1 MKSNFDPFFFILHN
15 SSFILYFLEINMQ
28 IDIIGV
34 PIDLGAD
41 RRGVDMGPSAIR
53 YSHLQNRLEALGYTV
68 QDEGNIEVAI
78 AEMCKITDAKMKY
91 IDCIVPV
98 SRRIAGAVATSVQAK
113 NFPLVLGGD
122 HSLSIGSVRGA
133 ARNRKIGVI
142 WIDAHPDFNTAET
155 TPSGNIHGMSL
166 ALLAGMGDPRLV
178 QLWDENIPVID
189 PTKIAIIGARDV
201 DGGEKANLQKAGA
214 LVMGMEQIDR
224 YGMVAAIEKAIERV
238 SRDVD
243 GIYLSL
249 DMDALDPQHAPGVG
263 TPVPAGLT
271 QRETHLA
278 CEMIAETNKLIGMD
292 LVEVNPILDGQN
304 KTAALAVEF
313 ALSALGRRIWNGQS

>member
-1 MKSNFDPFFFILHN
+1 
-15 SSFILYFLEINMQ
+15 MQ

-53 YSHLQNRLEALGYTV
+53 YSHLQKKLEELGYDV
-68 QDEGNIEVAI
+68 RDEGNVEVPI
-78 AEMCKITDAKMKY
+78 AEMCKITNSNLKY
-91 IDCIVPV
+91 IDCIIPV

-133 ARNRKIGVI
+133 ARNKKIGVI
-142 WIDAHPDFNTAET
+142 WIDAHADFNTAET

-166 ALLAGMGDPRLV
+166 AILAGLGDKSLV
-178 QLWDENIPVID
+178 QLWDETIPVID
-189 PTKIAIIGARDV
+189 PSKIAIIGARDL
-201 DGGEKANLQKAGA
+201 DSGEKENLSKAGA
-214 LVMGMEQIDR
+214 MVMGMEQIDR
-224 YGMVAAIEKAIERV
+224 YGMVSVVERAIERV

-249 DMDALDPQHAPGVG
+249 DLDALDPEHAPGVG
-263 TPVPAGLT
+263 TPVAAGLS

-278 CEMIAETNKLIGMD
+278 CELIAETGKLIGMD
-292 LVEVNPILDGQN
+292 LVEVNPILDWQN
-304 KTAALAVEF
+304 RTAILAVEF
-313 ALSALGRRIWNGQS
+313 ALSALGRRIWSG

>member
-1 MKSNFDPFFFILHN
+1 
-15 SSFILYFLEINMQ
+15 MQ

-53 YSHLQNRLEALGYTV
+53 YAHLQNRLEALGYEV
-68 QDEGNIEVAI
+68 QDEGNVEVAI

-91 IDCIVPV
+91 IDCIVPM
-98 SRRIAGAVATSVQAK
+98 SRRIAGAVATSVQAG

-133 ARNRKIGVI
+133 ARNKKIGVI
-142 WIDAHPDFNTAET
+142 WIDAHPDFNTGET

-166 ALLAGMGDPRLV
+166 ALLAGLGDKRLI
-178 QLWDENIPVID
+178 QLWDETIPVID
-189 PTKIAIIGARDV
+189 PAKIAIIGARDV
-201 DGGEKANLQKAGA
+201 DSGEKANLQKAGA
-214 LVMGMEQIDR
+214 MVMGMEQIDR
-224 YGMVAAIEKAIERV
+224 YGMVTAIEKAIERV

-243 GIYLSL
+243 GIYLSF
-249 DMDALDPQHAPGVG
+249 DMDSLDPEHAPGVG

-271 QRETHLA
+271 QREAHLA
-278 CEMIAETNKLIGMD
+278 CEMISETKKLIGMD

-304 KTAALAVEF
+304 KTAVLAVEF
-313 ALSALGRRIWNGQS
+313 ALSALGRRIWNGQ

>member
-1 MKSNFDPFFFILHN
+1 
-15 SSFILYFLEINMQ
+15 MQ

-53 YSHLQNRLEALGYTV
+53 YSHLQKKLEELCYDV
-68 QDEGNIEVAI
+68 HDEGNVEVPI
-78 AEMCKITDAKMKY
+78 AEMCQITNPNLKY

-98 SRRIAGAVATSVQAK
+98 SRRIAGAVATSTQAK
-113 NFPLVLGGD
+113 HFPLVLGGD

-133 ARNRKIGVI
+133 ARNKKIGVI
-142 WIDAHPDFNTAET
+142 WIDAHADFNTAET

-166 ALLAGMGDPRLV
+166 AILAGLGDKSLV
-178 QLWDENIPVID
+178 QLWDESTPVID
-189 PTKIAIIGARDV
+189 PSKIAIIGARDL
-201 DGGEKANLQKAGA
+201 DSGEKVNLSNAGA
-214 LVMGMEQIDR
+214 MVMGMEQIDR
-224 YGMVAAIEKAIERV
+224 YGMVTVLERAIERV

-249 DMDALDPQHAPGVG
+249 DLDALDPEHAPGVG
-263 TPVPAGLT
+263 TPVPAGLS

-278 CEMIAETNKLIGMD
+278 CELIAETGMLIGMD

-304 KTAALAVEF
+304 RTAALAVEF
-313 ALSALGRRIWNGQS
+313 ALSALGRRIWGG

>member
-1 MKSNFDPFFFILHN
+1 MK
-15 SSFILYFLEINMQ
+15 

-53 YSHLQNRLEALGYTV
+53 YSHLQNKLEDLGYEV
-68 QDEGNIEVAI
+68 HDEGNIEVPI
-78 AEMCKITDAKMKY
+78 AEMCKITNPKLKY
-91 IDCIVPV
+91 IDCIVPM
-98 SRRIAGAVATSVQAK
+98 SRRVAGAVATSIQSG

-133 ARNRKIGVI
+133 ARNKKIGVI
-142 WIDAHPDFNTAET
+142 WIDAHADFNTAQT

-166 ALLAGMGDPRLV
+166 AALSGQGDPSLV
-178 QLWDENIPVID
+178 RLWDESIPVID
-189 PTKIAIIGARDV
+189 PQKIAIIGARDL
-201 DGGEKANLQKAGA
+201 DSGEKDNLAKAGA

-224 YGMVAAIEKAIERV
+224 YGMVTAIEKAIERV
-238 SRDVD
+238 SRDTD

-249 DMDALDPQHAPGVG
+249 DLDALDPQHAPGVG
-263 TPVPAGLT
+263 TPVATGLT
-271 QRETHLA
+271 QREAHLA
-278 CEMIAETNKLIGMD
+278 CELISETNKLIGMD
-292 LVEVNPILDGQN
+292 LVEVNPILDEKN

-313 ALSALGRRIWNGQS
+313 ALSALGRRIWNGQ

>member
-1 MKSNFDPFFFILHN
+1 
-15 SSFILYFLEINMQ
+15 MQ

-53 YSHLQNRLEALGYTV
+53 YAHLQNKLEDLGYTV
-68 QDEGNIEVAI
+68 NDEGNVEVAI
-78 AEMCKITDAKMKY
+78 AEMCQITNPKLKY
-91 IDCIVPV
+91 IDCIIPM
-98 SRRIAGAVATSVQAK
+98 SRRVSGAVSTSIQAG
-113 NFPLVLGGD
+113 NFPLVIGGD

-142 WIDAHPDFNTAET
+142 WVDAHADFNTAET

-166 ALLAGMGDPRLV
+166 ALLCGMGDKSLV
-178 QLWDENIPVID
+178 QLWDEPVPVID
-189 PTKIAIIGARDV
+189 PQKIAIVGARDL
-201 DGGEKANLQKAGA
+201 DEGEKRNLRDAGA
-214 LVMGMEQIDR
+214 MVMGMEQIDR
-224 YGMVAAIEKAIERV
+224 YGMVSCLEKAIERI

-249 DMDALDPQHAPGVG
+249 DLGSLDPEHAPGVG

-271 QRETHLA
+271 QREAHLA
-278 CEMIAETNKLIGMD
+278 CEMIGETGKLIGMD
-292 LVEVNPILDGQN
+292 LVEVNPILDVQN
-304 KTAALAVEF
+304 RTASLAVDF
-313 ALSALGRRIWNGQS
+313 ALSSLGRRIWNGI

>member
-1 MKSNFDPFFFILHN
+1 
-15 SSFILYFLEINMQ
+15 MQ

-53 YSHLQNRLEALGYTV
+53 YAHLQNKIEALGYTV
-68 QDEGNIEVAI
+68 NDEGNVEVPI
-78 AEMCKITDAKMKY
+78 AEMCKITNPKLKY
-91 IDCIVPV
+91 LDCIIPM
-98 SRRIAGAVATSVQAK
+98 SRRVSGAVSTSIQAG
-113 NFPLVLGGD
+113 NFPLVIGGD

-142 WIDAHPDFNTAET
+142 WLDAHADFNTAET

-166 ALLAGMGDPRLV
+166 AILCGLGDKSLV
-178 QLWDENIPVID
+178 QLWDEPVPVID
-189 PTKIAIIGARDV
+189 PNKIAIVGARDL
-201 DGGEKANLQKAGA
+201 DEGEKVNLQNAGSM
-214 LVMGMEQIDR
+214 VMGMEQIDR
-224 YGMVAAIEKAIERV
+224 YGMVACLEKAIERV

-249 DMDALDPQHAPGVG
+249 DLDSLDPEHAPGVG

-271 QRETHLA
+271 QREAHLA
-278 CEMIAETNKLIGMD
+278 CEMIGETGKLIGMD
-292 LVEVNPILDGQN
+292 LVEVNPILDVQN
-304 KTAALAVEF
+304 RTALLAVDF
-313 ALSALGRRIWNGQS
+313 ALSSLGRRIWNGI